1 METPRM
7 GLLLSY
13 MFLAPIETPRMGL
26 LCNENRKPRSSR
38 WAGNNGNPSK
48 GSVCLIHIQQVPSNQ
63 SKPLEWVFW
72 SAVVV
77 TEHTPSV
84 RMLYVGV

>member
-7 GLLLSY
+7 GLLLPY

-26 LCNENRKPRSSR
+26 LCNETGSHEIVGGQETMETSRK
-38 WAGNNGNPSK
+38 G
-48 GSVCLIHIQQVPSNQ
+48 LIHIQQVPSNQ

-77 TEHTPSV
+77 TEHTQSV